1 MLESQPFSI
10 RKVTQCEQHKQVL
23 QVSKAETRPDGAD
36 GGVNSGVDIKVSTQ
50 YLKQQSDPGRAS
62 YAFAYTIT
70 ITNNRTLPVKL
81 LSRHWIITD
90 QNNKVEEVKGPG
102 VVGQQP
108 LIQPGQS
115 YQYSS
120 GAVIHTEIGDMKG
133 TYTMQSS
140 DGDLFAAP
148 IPLFIL
154 AVPHMLH

>member
-1 MLESQPFSI
+1 MNNAGIPECGIVI
-10 RKVTQCEQHKQVL
+10 RVT
-23 QVSKAETRPDGAD
+23 
-36 GGVNSGVDIKVSTQ
+36 TQ
-50 YLKQQSDPGRAS
+50 YLKQQSDPGRNS
-62 YAFAYTIT
+62 YAFSYTIN
-70 ITNNRTLPVKL
+70 ITNMRSDPVRL

-90 QNNKVEEVKGPG
+90 QNNKVEEVRGNG

-133 TYTMQSS
+133 SYTMQDAS
-140 DGDLFAAP
+140 GDTFQAP
-148 IPLFIL
+148 IPTFIL

>member
-1 MLESQPFSI
+1 MSDSSSPQ
-10 RKVTQCEQHKQVL
+10 
-23 QVSKAETRPDGAD
+23 
-36 GGVNSGVDIKVSTQ
+36 SGVDIKIRTQ
-50 YLKQQSDPGRAS
+50 YLSQQSDPARAS

-70 ITNNRTLPVKL
+70 ITNLREEAVQL

-90 QNNKVEEVKGPG
+90 QNNKTEEVKGSG

-108 LIQPGQS
+108 LIQPGGS

-120 GAVIHTEIGDMKG
+120 GAVIQTETGDMRG
-133 TYTMQSS
+133 SYTMVTAS
-140 DGDLFAAP
+140 GDEFEAP

>member
-1 MLESQPFSI
+1 MNGVDSDVED
-10 RKVTQCEQHKQVL
+10 
-23 QVSKAETRPDGAD
+23 A
-36 GGVNSGVDIKVSTQ
+36 VNSPQAQSCGVDIKVSTQ
-50 YLKQQSDPGRAS
+50 YLRQQSDPARAA

-70 ITNNRTLPVKL
+70 ITNNREEPVKL

-133 TYTMQSS
+133 TYTMQRSN
-140 DGDLFAAP
+140 GEVFAAP
-148 IPLFIL
+148 IPLFVL